1 MIKAR
6 KATLY
11 SLFCDNCGRQFEG
24 NDYDE
29 FFDVDDMLDE
39 AADDADWVGL
49 YDGKKEPK
57 EEFDHLSYAEQHF
70 CCEECREKW
79 LKRRRFKSGDLVRM
93 GKREFVLE
101 GDEEEDGTVILV
113 ADGDDYLTSRH
124 NEVQLLMTVD
134 QVKELRQ
141 ILEIYETK

>member
-1 MIKAR
+1 MIKQR
-6 KATLY
+6 QATLY

-29 FFDVDDMLDE
+29 FFDSDDMLDE

-49 YDGKKEPK
+49 YDGKKEP
-57 EEFDHLSYAEQHF
+57 EEHKDHLSYAEQHF
-70 CCEECREKW
+70 CCKECREKW

-93 GKREFVLE
+93 EKWEFLLE

-113 ADGDDYLTSRH
+113 ADGDDYLTARH
-124 NEVQLLMTVD
+124 NEVQLLMTVE
-134 QVKELRQ
+134 QIKELRQ
-141 ILEIYETK
+141 IL